1 VEEIMVKR
9 KRNKSKYERMEEQL
23 EKDPVLWAAVFHDS
37 PFTPFW
43 KSFKNPQPEVV
54 RVLA

>member
-1 VEEIMVKR
+1 MVKR